1 MMYYLLQW
9 TWGFP
14 LTTIGAIAYLIFA
27 KIFNYPIKKYKNNIL
42 ILIPY
47 SNFTGLNLGLFT
59 LINKDRK
66 DLIIHEYGHSIQNI
80 LFGWFTIF
88 IITIPSIIRF
98 WYRTLKTVLNKEN
111 KTGYYDIWFERQ
123 ATRLGEAL
131 K

>member
-1 MMYYLLQW
+1 MYYLLQW

-14 LTTIGAIAYLIFA
+14 LTAIGAVAYLIFT
-27 KIFNYPIKKYKNNIL
+27 NI
-42 ILIPY
+42 
-47 SNFTGLNLGLFT
+47 NLGLFT
-59 LINKDRK
+59 LINKNRK

>member
-1 MMYYLLQW
+1 MYYLLQW

-14 LTTIGAIAYLIFA
+14 LTAIGAVAYLIFT

-59 LINKDRK
+59 LINKNRK

>member
-1 MMYYLLQW
+1 MYYLLQW

-14 LTTIGAIAYLIFA
+14 LTAIGAVAYLIFT

>member
-1 MMYYLLQW
+1 MYYLLQW

-14 LTTIGAIAYLIFA
+14 LTAIGAVAYLIFT

-66 DLIIHEYGHSIQNI
+66 D
-80 LFGWFTIF
+80 
-88 IITIPSIIRF
+88 
-98 WYRTLKTVLNKEN
+98 
-111 KTGYYDIWFERQ
+111 
-123 ATRLGEAL
+123 
-131 K
+131 